1 MHSCN
6 RFRQGCGSTFIFC
19 KSVSRSS
26 CSSQCGSG
34 SSSYFNVDPDSSLTK
49 VLKNYLM
56 KELKK
61 GLKSCS
67 KVKKPWSWSK
77 FTLLQLQ
84 LQLVIISFHVLLKI
98 LPPGSGSAYWMRIQ
112 IQEGKW
118 TRIRIHSLGFH
129 LRKYARYCCIY
140 ICSGYS
146 ILRVLRRR
154 KRAAYVYRTNL
165 WMSARICWRFFAQF
179 LLWKHAVICVFFWHG
194 YCLVSR
200 SVADP
205 DNFCPAPDPSDIEV
219 RIWLRI
225 RLRIQ
230 ILDIKKI
237 EQF

>member
-1 MHSCN
+1 MFYSKFSLLDPDPHIE
-6 RFRQGCGSTFIFC
+6 CGSR
-19 KSVSRSS
+19 SRRENER
-26 CSSQCGSG
+26 GSG
-34 SSSYFNVDPDSSLTK
+34 STA
-49 VLKNYLM
+49 
-56 KELKK
+56 
-61 GLKSCS
+61 
-67 KVKKPWSWSK
+67 
-77 FTLLQLQ
+77 
-84 LQLVIISFHVLLKI
+84 LVSIWENMHV
-98 LPPGSGSAYWMRIQ
+98 
-112 IQEGKW
+112 
-118 TRIRIHSLGFH
+118 T
-129 LRKYARYCCIY
+129 YCCIY

-194 YCLVSR
+194 YCIVTR